1 MCPLGYNVLLALLTF
16 KIIFHTLADT
26 HTHLQTVCLYLIRDN
41 RLTVCSLLENC
52 PADFEKEISRQNQA
66 CLFDILATRIDTE
79 EKFGPFTMHAA
90 ICHVIV
96 LFTSPL
102 ISLFAEYILATQA
115 LFSRHAT
122 GTENQPWLTCN
133 YWSSIAPVSQCT
145 CARYWLSHRVCV
157 HLDMCAN
164 ARTAVN
170 RQCNFHQ
177 MITACGL
184 LCNVEP
190 QELVSHE

>member
-1 MCPLGYNVLLALLTF
+1 MRPLGYNVLLALLTF

-66 CLFDILATRIDTE
+66 CLFDIQATRINTE

-122 GTENQPWLTCN
+122 GTENQP
-133 YWSSIAPVSQCT
+133 
-145 CARYWLSHRVCV
+145 
-157 HLDMCAN
+157 
-164 ARTAVN
+164 
-170 RQCNFHQ
+170 
-177 MITACGL
+177 
-184 LCNVEP
+184 
-190 QELVSHE
+190 